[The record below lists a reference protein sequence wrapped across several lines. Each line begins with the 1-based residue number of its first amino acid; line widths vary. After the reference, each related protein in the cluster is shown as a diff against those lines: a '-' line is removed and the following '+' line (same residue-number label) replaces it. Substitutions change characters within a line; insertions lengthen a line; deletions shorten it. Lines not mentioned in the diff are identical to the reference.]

1 MILVILYWLCLS
13 EFIRRQMK
21 KVSTSWKP
29 FLWYKYKRGILLFY
43 ICNFNDRISIIN
55 LHLQVL
61 GGY

>member
-1 MILVILYWLCLS
+1 
-13 EFIRRQMK
+13 MK